1 MDSAN
6 PEPRDRG
13 VTTVGTSGGS
23 RDAHGAGPADEL
35 TVTRAER
42 DLCLVRL
49 HQAEGDRARLR
60 ADLAEALDQV
70 EYWRTLAE
78 YRERRLVERPT

>member
-1 MDSAN
+1 MTLPI
-6 PEPRDRG
+6 PEPFDEETPVGSPRG
-13 VTTVGTSGGS
+13 SCSARAVTPGN
-23 RDAHGAGPADEL
+23 EL

-42 DLCLVRL
+42 DLCLARL
-49 HQAEGDRARLR
+49 QQLDADRAKLR
-60 ADLAEALDQV
+60 ADLAEALEQV